1 MALSQQC
8 KLLKITRS
16 VVYAQKKR
24 SDNAVDETE
33 SMLLQL
39 LDEEYI
45 LHPFYGSRR
54 MTKYLCGLE
63 HKINRKRVQ
72 RLMKT
77 LGLVDIAPGPIRY
90 GVLIL
95 PIIGCREVL
104 FI

>member
-1 MALSQQC
+1 
-8 KLLKITRS
+8 
-16 VVYAQKKR
+16 
-24 SDNAVDETE
+24 
-33 SMLLQL
+33 
-39 LDEEYI
+39 
-45 LHPFYGSRR
+45 

-95 PIIGCREVL
+95 PIFGCREVL